1 MAEVKTVKVQCIW
14 PAERGAKN
22 DCRGGT
28 NVVWA
33 GHGDVQDYPA
43 HLWPRLAA
51 HPDVWRLYDP
61 EADARVAAAKQAAEA
76 AQAEALRV
84 AQEAERIQR
93 EEEARLAAEAQAAAA
108 EREKAAGNG
117 TDLAVVTS
125 VNPPVLTA
133 EDLEKLSDDEVRA
146 EAEKREYGLH
156 PRLNS
161 ENLRKRFLEA
171 QANTP
176 TADSEGG
183 EG

>member
-14 PAERGAKN
+14 PAERGEKN

-28 NVVWA
+28 NVVWS

-51 HPDVWRLYDP
+51 HPDVWKLYDP
-61 EADARVAAAKQAAEA
+61 EADARIAAAQEAKDKAEAEARRAAE
-76 AQAEALRV
+76 
-84 AQEAERIQR
+84 EAERIRQ
-93 EEEARLAAEAQAAAA
+93 EEEARLTAEAQA
-108 EREKAAGNG
+108 KAAGNG

-133 EDLEKLSDDEVRA
+133 EELEAMSDDAVRE
-146 EAEKREYGLH
+146 EAERRKYALH
-156 PRLNS
+156 PRLS
-161 ENLRKRFLEA
+161 AANLRKRFLEA